1 MSAFAVSGT
10 RQRRHIKAL
19 RPVFL
24 RRKVASGGGGDGK
37 VRLWL
42 VDEQKL
48 IAALCPRAGRNL
60 TKDEGPATSVPTL
73 PRSRAVAT
81 APRIDE
87 RPTRN
92 HGTSRT
98 GP

>member
-10 RQRRHIKAL
+10 RQRRHLTAL

-60 TKDEGPATSVPTL
+60 TKDEGARYIGSDTPTQ
-73 PRSRAVAT
+73 PSCR
-81 APRIDE
+81 D
-87 RPTRN
+87 RPSN
-92 HGTSRT
+92 
-98 GP
+98 